1 MYANFSPFASI
12 KVHVHVIV
20 YYYQI
25 LNHVNTITGTCRI
38 ATLRLTGNLIIYVN
52 MQLMLVD
59 MQHNYVNMQQKKLH
73 VNIIMLHVHIINL
86 FPLAFFRT

>member
-1 MYANFSPFASI
+1 MWTQLL
-12 KVHVHVIV
+12 VHAELQHLDWHET
-20 YYYQI
+20 Y
-25 LNHVNTITGTCRI
+25 
-38 ATLRLTGNLIIYVN
+38 LIIYVN

-73 VNIIMLHVHIINL
+73 VNIIMFHVHIINL